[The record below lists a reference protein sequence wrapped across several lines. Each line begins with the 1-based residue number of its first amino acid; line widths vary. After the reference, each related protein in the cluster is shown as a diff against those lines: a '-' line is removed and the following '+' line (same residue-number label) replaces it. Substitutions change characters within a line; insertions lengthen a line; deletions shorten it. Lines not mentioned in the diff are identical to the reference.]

1 MAKPLLILVPLAL
14 ILGACTTPTANSGLL
29 STYEGL
35 TPRPGTSRVSLSER
49 KDEAGLKGLAR
60 VALAPTRIA
69 PGPETAWLT
78 PAEALALGREI
89 DGQICFEM
97 TERYDLAPAD
107 QADAMVS
114 AIVSRV
120 GPTGRVGSLAA
131 AAGSYFIPGPI
142 GLRPPGTLGA
152 LGAEAELLDRDGRQ
166 IAAITWTRD
175 ATAVGTDSPSLS
187 RIGDALQFA
196 EPLADD
202 VAKVMTGK
210 ETRSRKIPDPDPC
223 AAYGARLRVEGIAA
237 SIATGLYV
245 PQLSGAQAA
254 PVP

>member
-1 MAKPLLILVPLAL
+1 MTYPLAILVPVLL
-14 ILGACTTPTANSGLL
+14 VLGACSTPTANSGLL

-35 TPRPGTSRVSLSER
+35 TVRPGTSRVSLSER
-49 KDEAGLKGLAR
+49 TDEAGLKALAR
-60 VALAPTRIA
+60 VALSPTRIA
-69 PGPETAWLT
+69 PGPETAWMT
-78 PAEALALGREI
+78 PEEALLLSREI
-89 DGQICFEM
+89 DAQLCFEL
-97 TERYDLAPAD
+97 TERFDLAPED
-107 QADAMVS
+107 QAEARVT
-114 AIVSRV
+114 AVVSRV

-152 LGAEAELLDRDGRQ
+152 LGAEAEMLTPEGRQ